1 MCGTEG
7 CRVRVSMKNSS
18 PSSATKVISTCA
30 ILSLAVHRGP
40 SSFTIDTHKLSRP
53 LYLSYD
59 LDILKQKINLSF
71 LTFTFRQGASGF
83 RPQSMGKL
91 DTQLVAMNAG
101 GFRSFDEIHRS
112 WVKNLRIYLRRNGPR
127 PVAAE
132 SPQRRHILDT
142 VSAVCNKSDQG

>member
-7 CRVRVSMKNSS
+7 CRVRVSMKNSP

-59 LDILKQKINLSF
+59 LDILKQKKNNEKNLSF

-91 DTQLVAMNAG
+91 DTQLVAMDAG
-101 GFRSFDEIHRS
+101 GF
-112 WVKNLRIYLRRNGPR
+112 
-127 PVAAE
+127 
-132 SPQRRHILDT
+132 
-142 VSAVCNKSDQG
+142 

>member
-1 MCGTEG
+1 
-7 CRVRVSMKNSS
+7 MKNSS

-59 LDILKQKINLSF
+59 LDILKQKKLMKKISLSLSS

-91 DTQLVAMNAG
+91 DTQLVAMDAG
-101 GFRSFDEIHRS
+101 GFDEIHRS
-112 WVKNLRIYLRRNGPR
+112 WVK
-127 PVAAE
+127 
-132 SPQRRHILDT
+132 T
-142 VSAVCNKSDQG
+142 